1 MEPDAQE
8 TKVFNL
14 RLYKSHFNVETYV
27 NLDFQQLLTI
37 KCIFK
42 QSKANQKDWNKM
54 RTHFPLTEV
63 DRWGRSG
70 QPCDWLY

>member
-1 MEPDAQE
+1 MGPDVHG

-37 KCIFK
+37 KFIFK

-54 RTHFPLTEV
+54 RTHLSLTEV
-63 DRWGRSG
+63 IGSE
-70 QPCDWLY
+70 LY